1 MPSRKNVFGS
11 ASECRL
17 MKKIISSFLNEKSLI
32 NMITTSIS
40 ALAYMFEYPPMIPA
54 RQPHMSFR
62 KSIMRISSFAT
73 LNGRWWTSMQMKAS
87 AARPQSTVTNST
99 A

>member
-32 NMITTSIS
+32 TMITTSIS
-40 ALAYMFEYPPMIPA
+40 ALAYMSEYQLMIPV
-54 RQPHMSFR
+54 RHLPMSFR
-62 KSIMRISSFAT
+62 RNTTRISLSGIPG
-73 LNGRWWTSMQMKAS
+73 GRW
-87 AARPQSTVTNST
+87 
-99 A
+99 